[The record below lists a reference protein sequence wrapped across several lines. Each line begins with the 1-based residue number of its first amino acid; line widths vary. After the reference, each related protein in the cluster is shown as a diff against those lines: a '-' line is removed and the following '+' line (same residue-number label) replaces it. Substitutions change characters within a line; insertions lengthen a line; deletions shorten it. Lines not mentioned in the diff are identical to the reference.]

1 MTWDWLTI
9 LLFVGI
15 VVLIFAWLLTLGWF
29 IHLRKK
35 RRMEPSHIQ
44 LYFDDNFRSI
54 MGEWDFVTRDRVKDF
69 KKDLGKRLGVVGK
82 DITSMENKKIVLE
95 KRMGNLERTLNKLE
109 GV

>member
-1 MTWDWLTI
+1 MTWDWYII
-9 LLFVGI
+9 LLIVGI
-15 VVLIFAWLLTLGWF
+15 VLLVVAWFLALGWL

-69 KKDLGKRLGVVGK
+69 KKDIGKRLHTVGN
-82 DITSMENKKIVLE
+82 DITSLETKRSSLE
-95 KRMGNLERTLNKLE
+95 KRMGGLEKTLNKLE